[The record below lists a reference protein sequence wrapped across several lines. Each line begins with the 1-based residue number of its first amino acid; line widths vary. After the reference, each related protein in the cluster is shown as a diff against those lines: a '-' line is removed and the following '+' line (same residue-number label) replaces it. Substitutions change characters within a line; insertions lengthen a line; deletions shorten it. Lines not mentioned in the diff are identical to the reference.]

1 MPMNVRPMRYWK
13 SWGCPWVADSGQI
26 RNGGVMSFALIAGV
40 DEAGRGPL
48 AGPVVAAAVML
59 DPGAPIDG
67 LRDSKQLSAR
77 ARERLADA
85 IRERAYG
92 WSLGHADAGDIDR
105 INILQATL
113 LAMARAVAGLP
124 TSPHHVLI
132 DGLHCPQL
140 SCSVEA
146 VVGGDRR
153 FPSISAASILA
164 KVSRDAE
171 MIELDR
177 RYPQYGFKRHKGYP
191 TREHRD
197 ALREHGPCPY
207 HRRSFA
213 PVRAAI
219 EASLKPPGARS
230 DA

>member
-1 MPMNVRPMRYWK
+1 M
-13 SWGCPWVADSGQI
+13 ADSRFEQNGQA
-26 RNGGVMSFALIAGV
+26 MPFALIAGV

-67 LRDSKQLSAR
+67 LRDSKQLSPR
-77 ARERLADA
+77 ARERLAEQ

-92 WSLGHADAGDIDR
+92 WSVGRAEVGDIDR

-113 LAMARAVAGLP
+113 LAMARAVAGLA
-124 TSPHHVLI
+124 TSPQHVLI

-153 FPSISAASILA
+153 CLSISAASILA
-164 KVSRDAE
+164 KVTRDAE
-171 MIELDR
+171 MVELDR
-177 RYPQYGFKRHKGYP
+177 RYPQYGFRRHKGYP
-191 TREHRD
+191 TVEHRD
-197 ALREHGPCPY
+197 ALRRHGPCPY

-219 EASLKPPGARS
+219 EANSGRAGERCDP
-230 DA
+230 

>member
-1 MPMNVRPMRYWK
+1 MADGGLAGNSGMMP
-13 SWGCPWVADSGQI
+13 
-26 RNGGVMSFALIAGV
+26 FALVAGV

-59 DPGAPIDG
+59 DPDAPIDG

-77 ARERLADA
+77 ARERLAQH
-85 IRERAYG
+85 IRERAFG
-92 WSLGHADAGDIDR
+92 WSLGRAEAEDIDR

-113 LAMARAVAGLP
+113 LAMALAVAGLP
-124 TSPHHVLI
+124 TSPQHVLI
-132 DGLHCPQL
+132 DGLHCPRL

-164 KVSRDAE
+164 KVTRDAE
-171 MIELDR
+171 MVELDR

-197 ALREHGPCPY
+197 ALRQHGPCPY

-213 PVRAAI
+213 PVRAVI
-219 EASLKPPGARS
+219 EASSGPIGKRC
-230 DA
+230 DR

>member
-1 MPMNVRPMRYWK
+1 
-13 SWGCPWVADSGQI
+13 
-26 RNGGVMSFALIAGV
+26 
-40 DEAGRGPL
+40 L

-59 DPGAPIDG
+59 DPRAPIDG
-67 LRDSKQLSAR
+67 LRDSKQLTAR
-77 ARERLADA
+77 ARERLAEL
-85 IRERAYG
+85 IRERAYA
-92 WSLGHADAGDIDR
+92 WSVGRAEAGDIDR

-124 TSPHHVLI
+124 TNPRHVLI

-146 VVGGDRR
+146 VVGGDRL

-171 MIELDR
+171 MRELDC
-177 RYPQYGFKRHKGYP
+177 RYPEYGFRRHKGYP
-191 TREHRD
+191 TREHRE
-197 ALREHGPCPY
+197 ALRRHGPCPC

-213 PVRAAI
+213 PVRVLI
-219 EASLKPPGARS
+219 EAHSMPPGGRCNP
-230 DA
+230 